1 MKVIYVTFCL
11 LLIGCSTS
19 MMKNTKKSKAVNL
32 NSYASEFQNIDE
44 DNDGVVSKKE
54 FEKLEINEHNYA
66 YDEPITITLI
76 ICGITLLSCAFSG
89 AFKKIN

>member
-1 MKVIYVTFCL
+1 MRILYITFCL

-19 MMKNTKKSKAVNL
+19 MLRDTTEPKAVNL
-32 NSYASEFQNIDE
+32 NSKISDFQNIDQN
-44 DNDGVVSKKE
+44 NDGVVSKKE
-54 FEKLEINEHNYA
+54 FEKVKTNQHNYA

-89 AFKKIN
+89 AFKKK